1 MKLTAALQSLLPVAL
16 LAGTS
21 CAHRLGFTVAPRPG
35 PAPATLSPAPS
46 PHALS
51 RFESTRPQMGL
62 PFRIVVHAT
71 NEIHANTAINAAFA
85 RIEELNGKL
94 SDYDTDS
101 ELSQLSRTSGL
112 GTNVVLSPDLW
123 DVLAR
128 SQELAQ
134 ASAGGFDVTVGP
146 IVNLWRKARREHQL
160 PRPDLLRAAR
170 ERVGWPKLHL
180 DARRRTA
187 RLDVEGMRLDLGAI
201 AKGYA
206 VDAALSVLAAHGIQS
221 ALVSGG
227 GDLAVSA
234 APPGRKGWQIEL
246 APLDASNAP
255 PARFVALHH
264 AALATS
270 GDLFQHVEIDGRRYS
285 HIVDPRTGVGLTD
298 HSLVTVIAPDCTTA
312 DSLATAVSVLGPAR
326 GLRLIQNRR
335 GVEARIIRAP
345 EGRIEARVSPGF
357 GRFLV
362 AP

>member
-1 MKLTAALQSLLPVAL
+1 MKLSAAVRTLLVVIL
-16 LAGTS
+16 LTKCS
-21 CAHRLGFTVAPRPG
+21 CALRPAER
-35 PAPATLSPAPS
+35 PNPTSAPS
-46 PHALS
+46 HSAPPSALAS
-51 RFESTRPQMGL
+51 HPLARFESTRPQMGL

-71 NEIHANTAINAAFA
+71 NEAHATSAIQAAFA

-123 DVLAR
+123 DVLTR
-128 SQELAQ
+128 SQELAH

-146 IVNLWRKARREHQL
+146 IVNLWRKARRERQL

-170 ERVGWPKLHL
+170 QRVGWQKLHL
-180 DARRRTA
+180 DPRHHTA

-206 VDAALSVLAAHGIQS
+206 VDAAMSVLAANGIHS

-234 APPGRKGWQIEL
+234 APPGRTGWQIEL
-246 APLDASNAP
+246 APLDLTNSP
-255 PARFVALHH
+255 PARFVLLQH

-270 GDLFQHVEIDGRRYS
+270 GDVFQHVEIDGRRYS
-285 HIVDPRTGVGLTD
+285 HIVDPRTGLGLTD

-312 DSLATAVSVLGPAR
+312 DSLATAVSVLGPDP
-326 GLRLIQNRR
+326 GLRLIRGR
-335 GVEARIIRAP
+335 HGVEARIIRAP
-345 EGRIEARVSPGF
+345 DGRIEARVSPGF
-357 GRFLV
+357 AQFLV